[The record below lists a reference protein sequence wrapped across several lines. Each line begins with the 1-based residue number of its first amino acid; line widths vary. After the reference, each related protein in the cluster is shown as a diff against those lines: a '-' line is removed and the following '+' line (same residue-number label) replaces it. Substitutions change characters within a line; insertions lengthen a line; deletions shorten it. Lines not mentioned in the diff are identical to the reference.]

1 MDYAHVSAKGVPTT
15 EMAEMR
21 DLARQGSGKF
31 LPKAAKFGHALK
43 SRAQCRS
50 VA

>member
-1 MDYAHVSAKGVPTT
+1 
-15 EMAEMR
+15 MAEMR
-21 DLARQGSGKF
+21 QIARQRGGKV

-43 SRAQCRS
+43 SGGRCRS